1 MSLVYPLLLLALS
14 PNPVG
19 PPPGLEG
26 TALVWAKSG
35 PYTTQGTGVLVD
47 KRNRLLVTAWHV
59 VREEKDLHVLFPLHD
74 GRRLLT
80 APLPYQELY
89 KSGHTIRAKVIAAH
103 PRSDLAILQLDSL
116 PDGVRE
122 LRFGAAA
129 PQPSVT
135 VYFVGNP
142 QLKNIHWDCTIG
154 TTRAIEIKEWEFA
167 TGQGVRAEIVEVET
181 SAGLDSGYSGGP
193 VLDGSG
199 LLVGITVAAR
209 EQNSPR
215 IYCTSATELRQRL
228 AQSYSTLAVTAL
240 RAGDF
245 AAFHQLIAAGRDL
258 SPGDSALVC
267 LEQVIAWLER
277 LASPS
282 TPAFRC
288 VGWIVRPG
296 TTGTHP

>member
-14 PNPVG
+14 PNPAG

-47 KRNRLLVTAWHV
+47 KRNRLIVTAWHV

-74 GRRLLT
+74 GRRLVT

-116 PDGVRE
+116 PDGVKE
-122 LRFGAAA
+122 LHFATTAPHPNAAA
-129 PQPSVT
+129 
-135 VYFVGNP
+135 YFIGNP
-142 QLKNIHWDCTIG
+142 QLKNIHWDCAMG

-167 TGQGVRAEIVEVET
+167 TGQEVRAEIVEVET
-181 SAGLDSGYSGGP
+181 SAGLDSGFSGGP

-199 LLVGITVAAR
+199 LLVGITIAAR
-209 EQNSPR
+209 EQDSLR
-215 IYCTSATELRQRL
+215 VYCTSASEVRQRL
-228 AQSYSTLAVTAL
+228 AQSYSTLSVTAL

-245 AAFHQLIAAGRDL
+245 AAFHELIAAGRNL

-267 LEQVIAWLER
+267 LELAIAWLER

-282 TPAFRC
+282 TLAFRC
-288 VGWIVRPG
+288 VGWIVRPCN
-296 TTGTHP
+296 TGTHP